1 MTKNRN
7 DKSDYSRKRLEG
19 SRRQSTD
26 FANTKS
32 TTTKRNA
39 ATHCTR
45 KKMNRTTNPSF
56 KATDPKWYVV
66 DAAGIPVGRL
76 AAQVAQVLRGK
87 HKPTFAY
94 NADGGD
100 FVIVI
105 NAEKAVLT
113 GNKKDELIYW
123 HTMWPDGLRNI
134 SRGKMLDEKPVQMVE
149 KVVWGML
156 PKTKLG
162 KQIYKKLKVYAGA
175 DHPHSAQ
182 NPEVLNIKK
191 EARKA

>member
-1 MTKNRN
+1 
-7 DKSDYSRKRLEG
+7 
-19 SRRQSTD
+19 
-26 FANTKS
+26 
-32 TTTKRNA
+32 
-39 ATHCTR
+39 
-45 KKMNRTTNPSF
+45 MNRTTNPSF
-56 KATDPKWYVV
+56 KALEPKWYVV

-76 AAQVAQVLRGK
+76 AAQVAQILRGK

-105 NAEKAVLT
+105 NASKVVLT

-123 HTMWPDGLRNI
+123 HTMWPGGLRNI
-134 SRGKMLDEKPVQMVE
+134 SRGKMLEDKPEAFVE

-162 KQIYKKLKVYAGA
+162 KQIYKKLKVYAGE
-175 DHPHSAQ
+175 DHPHGAQ
-182 NPEVLNIKK
+182 NPEPLNIKR
-191 EARKA
+191 EAKAAS